1 VVETSDQ
8 KQKDPAVNNKSLDLN
23 LNGSFSNGNK
33 EENGEVLMNMQAFSK
48 PQQETTGVIENV
60 IGNSSVN
67 ERHSMQDNIKHNE
80 MADHNSN
87 KIDSHTEANIPI
99 SNTQDL
105 KEQSRDNTQKGILDG
120 YKKSVSLD
128 LNGTFSSS
136 NKEYDGEILMNV
148 ETLSKKKPEQT
159 EDIEKI
165 TENNQ
170 DQDSNEINANTNMKP
185 VEDLST
191 KINNTQIE
199 IDENTR
205 TWNHEDMDNEINDS
219 HSSLPEEELSVDAEG
234 SQKEIEANNQ
244 YMNAEDENTM
254 HKFPEN
260 TLSKEE
266 LKSSPENEIIALK
279 DTHMESDEIYTMNE
293 QEQKLEDISPRN
305 EVDFERVDDIA
316 ESNDETN
323 LENNPSNVKK
333 DSIIQSSTM
342 ESKTS
347 PSVGAGVV
355 DKKKLNLENT
365 KEKMSSKRKDA
376 NMESNLSPIKDS
388 RLEDSPRN
396 EEMNS
401 ITENSNLDSKA
412 SPSVGAG
419 AVDMKKQHFENTPR
433 NEEMDSKRKDVNMES
448 NPSPIKDQRLENS
461 PRNEEM
467 DSKRNDVDN
476 MM

>member
-1 VVETSDQ
+1 M
-8 KQKDPAVNNKSLDLN
+8 L
-23 LNGSFSNGNK
+23 
-33 EENGEVLMNMQAFSK
+33 
-48 PQQETTGVIENV
+48 
-60 IGNSSVN
+60 
-67 ERHSMQDNIKHNE
+67 KHC
-80 MADHNSN
+80 
-87 KIDSHTEANIPI
+87 
-99 SNTQDL
+99 Q
-105 KEQSRDNTQKGILDG
+105 R
-120 YKKSVSLD
+120 
-128 LNGTFSSS
+128 
-136 NKEYDGEILMNV
+136 
-148 ETLSKKKPEQT
+148 KKPEQT

-170 DQDSNEINANTNMKP
+170 DQNSNEINANTNMRP
-185 VEDLST
+185 VEDLSA
-191 KINNTQIE
+191 KINNTEIE
-199 IDENTR
+199 IDENYHNDTR
-205 TWNHEDMDNEINDS
+205 TWNHEDIDNEINGS
-219 HSSLPEEELSVDAEG
+219 LSSLPVEELSVDAEG

-254 HKFPEN
+254 QRFPEN

-266 LKSSPENEIIALK
+266 LKSSSENEIIALK

-305 EVDFERVDDIA
+305 EADFERMDDNA
-316 ESNDETN
+316 ESNDESLTMHETN

-347 PSVGAGVV
+347 PLVGAGVV

-365 KEKMSSKRKDA
+365 KEEIASKRKDA
-376 NMESNLSPIKDS
+376 NMERNMSPIKDS
-388 RLEDSPRN
+388 RLDDSLRN

-401 ITENSNLDSKA
+401 ITENSNIDSKA

-419 AVDMKKQHFENTPR
+419 SVDMKKQNFENTPR